1 MHLRSLALLVTL
13 SSVVVA
19 IAACGDD
26 PVVVPPPASDAA
38 TPGPDASAPDTSTPP
53 PPEDASPDAKN
64 PAFEAIDAAIEDARK
79 KAMTDAGTTPALA
92 FALYDKGERLVFA
105 KEYGGFKASER
116 VAIASASKIVSG
128 LVLFSLV
135 GKGLLTLDSTTGAVL
150 GWPAPKDQIT
160 LRHLLSFT
168 SGLPPE
174 APCTAN
180 PATTL
185 EACVGTIAALDP
197 DAAPGTRYD
206 YGSTHLHVA
215 ARMAEVV
222 TGKTWNT
229 LFDEI
234 VRVPLGLPAEVAYF
248 TAPRQA
254 LGRQNP
260 LVAGGLRASM
270 DEYAKI
276 LAAIYARGEGAVK
289 APTALFDLQGVE
301 PYPNVVVGNSPVKS
315 LGYDFRYGL
324 TAWLECTTPKT
335 GCATL
340 SSPGAFGFTPWLDRT
355 VGYTAILGMQLERD
369 GAASGVVG
377 FSVDLEQR
385 LKPLLPAALGR

>member
-26 PVVVPPPASDAA
+26 PVAVPPPANDAA
-38 TPGPDASAPDTSTPP
+38 TPSPEASAPDTSVP
-53 PPEDASPDAKN
+53 PPEDATTDAKN

-79 KAMTDAGTTPALA
+79 KAAVDGGPPLALA
-92 FALYDKGERLVFA
+92 FALYDKGEKLVFA
-105 KEYGGFKASER
+105 KGYGGFTPGDR
-116 VAIASASKIVSG
+116 VAVASASKMVSG

-222 TGKTWNT
+222 TGKTWNA
-229 LFDEI
+229 LFDEL

-248 TAPRQA
+248 TAPRQSI
-254 LGRQNP
+254 GKQNP

-276 LAAIYARGEGAVK
+276 LTAIYARGEGAVK
-289 APTALFDLQGVE
+289 APPNLFDLQTIE
-301 PYPNVVVGNSPVKS
+301 PYPSVVVGNSPVKG

-324 TAWLECTTPKT
+324 TAWLECTTPAA
-335 GCATL
+335 GCATI
-340 SSPGAFGFTPWLDRT
+340 SSPGAFGFTPWLDRK
-355 VGYTAILGMQLERD
+355 VGYTAILGMQLERE

>member
-1 MHLRSLALLVTL
+1 MHLRSLSLVVAFT
-13 SSVVVA
+13 SAVAA

-26 PVVVPPPASDAA
+26 PVSVPPPANDAG
-38 TPGPDASAPDTSTPP
+38 TSSPEASAPDTSTPP
-53 PPEDASPDAKN
+53 PEDATTDAKN
-64 PAFEAIDAAIEDARK
+64 PAFEAIDAAIEDSRK
-79 KAMTDAGTTPALA
+79 KAAVDGGPPPALA
-92 FALYDKGERLVFA
+92 FALYDKGERLVFS
-105 KEYGGFKASER
+105 KEYGGFKTSDR
-116 VAIASASKIVSG
+116 VAVASASKIVSG

-229 LFDEI
+229 LFDEL
-234 VRVPLGLPAEVAYF
+234 VRAPLGLPAEVAYF
-248 TAPRQA
+248 TAPRQSI
-254 LGRQNP
+254 GKQNP

-270 DEYAKI
+270 DEYTKI
-276 LAAIYARGEGAVK
+276 LTAIYARGEGAVK
-289 APTALFDLQGVE
+289 APTTLFDLQMVE
-301 PYPNVVVGNSPVKS
+301 PYPGVVVGNSPVKN

-324 TAWLECTTPKT
+324 TAWLECKTPAT
-335 GCATL
+335 GCATI
-340 SSPGAFGFTPWLDRT
+340 SSPGAFGFTPWLDRK
-355 VGYTAILGMQLERD
+355 VGYTAILGMQLERE

-377 FSVDLEQR
+377 FAVDLEQR
-385 LKPLLPAALGR
+385 LEPLLPAALGR